1 MPANICLK
9 VHRLLPDLARE
20 ERKPLLEELKR
31 TIDNDQKRP
40 RHKMTEFEGLGKEI
54 WEGIDPQEY
63 VNQERDS

>member
-1 MPANICLK
+1 MSANICLK
-9 VHRLLPDLARE
+9 VHRLLPDLTRE

-63 VNQERDS
+63 VNQERDP